1 MNPVRF
7 GFSGV
12 SVFSGDLA
20 VLKFIVAEFVNLF
33 VKAQYF
39 HNGSRDYQPK
49 GSTEQVN
56 VHDFITG

>member
-20 VLKFIVAEFVNLF
+20 VLKFIVTEFVNLF
-33 VKAQYF
+33 VKAQ
-39 HNGSRDYQPK
+39 
-49 GSTEQVN
+49 
-56 VHDFITG
+56 